1 MQVSTMIAVV
11 AVSAVCLTAAKL
23 WRDWC
28 KHQERKRLSEERER
42 LIRERE
48 RLGDEIDR
56 AIDEEPDTVALHLR
70 LRGEFERVLEQLRK
84 LG

>member
-23 WRDWC
+23 WMDWC
-28 KHQERKRLSEERER
+28 KHQERERLSEERER
-42 LIRERE
+42 LA
-48 RLGDEIDR
+48 DEIDR
-56 AIDEEPDTVALHLR
+56 AIDKEPDNVALHLR

>member
-23 WRDWC
+23 WIDWC
-28 KHQERKRLSEERER
+28 KHQERERLSEERER
-42 LIRERE
+42 LA
-48 RLGDEIDR
+48 DEIDR
-56 AIDEEPDTVALHLR
+56 AIDEEPDNVALHLR

>member
-23 WRDWC
+23 WMDWC
-28 KHQERKRLSEERER
+28 KHLERERLSEERER
-42 LIRERE
+42 LA
-48 RLGDEIDR
+48 DEIDR
-56 AIDEEPDTVALHLR
+56 AIDEEPDNVALHLR